1 MENEPMSNLEFFEM
15 SKNGKVTASEEK
27 VKWLFIRNYTFI
39 GLTFFTIYRLTF
51 GIIDSKYMKMFNYF
65 QNTTPTIEAFM
76 ENMINQSYIILT
88 ISILVILSN
97 FLVVILSSI
106 LIFSKY
112 KIKKTCLKNV
122 TRKII
127 IMQIIFVGV
136 LSFEFTVAYINE
148 MRTSGVDK
156 WRIGQL
162 VGIDTHNQTQTQD
175 TEYYIINENM
185 NKIYFM
191 STFKYIVLMLTNIAC
206 SILCIRLQKNVLEE
220 NSV

>member
-1 MENEPMSNLEFFEM
+1 MENEPMSNSEFFEM

-76 ENMINQSYIILT
+76 ENMTNQFYIILT

>member
-1 MENEPMSNLEFFEM
+1 MENEPMSNSEFLEM

>member
-1 MENEPMSNLEFFEM
+1 MENEPMSNSEFFEM

>member
-1 MENEPMSNLEFFEM
+1 MENEPMSNSEFLEM

-97 FLVVILSSI
+97 FLVVTPGFKCFSTSLNASWLYFPAFRINSISRSLFI
-106 LIFSKY
+106 LIISHY
-112 KIKKTCLKNV
+112 L
-122 TRKII
+122 RY
-127 IMQIIFVGV
+127 IF
-136 LSFEFTVAYINE
+136 
-148 MRTSGVDK
+148 K
-156 WRIGQL
+156 
-162 VGIDTHNQTQTQD
+162 
-175 TEYYIINENM
+175 YIIN
-185 NKIYFM
+185 I
-191 STFKYIVLMLTNIAC
+191 SINID
-206 SILCIRLQKNVLEE
+206 NV
-220 NSV
+220 